1 MASSEEFISEL
12 KRCNM
17 KLMDFLGDN
26 IDPMQ
31 ILIHYITVPWEDT
44 CDYERAFKLPSI
56 AADLFAAAPIFLY
69 GAFFKPI
76 KIENRVIKVFSN
88 NKQDKGAEKN
98 NKELQ

>member
-17 KLMDFLGDN
+17 KLMDFLADS
-26 IDPMQ
+26 IDPLQ

-44 CDYERAFKLPSI
+44 CDFERAFKLPSI
-56 AADLFAAAPIFLY
+56 AADIFAAAPMFLY

-76 KIENRVIKVFSN
+76 KNENRVIKSFSKD
-88 NKQDKGAEKN
+88 KQENIQEKN
-98 NKELQ
+98 NIG